1 VYVVINLND
10 LDAACHMERL
20 RLPLS
25 PIASSYRETP
35 TRLSSP
41 SSHGLTMRPRQ
52 LAKTARPSRRY
63 FRMTAVMLLGT
74 ASLVSAPSA
83 ALADDTADDIGQ
95 LRAAIQK
102 ELADLRKREQKLH
115 QEFLR
120 LDQKSQLLD
129 EQLQKLRAAGVAPG
143 DTTPSLAAGVAQ
155 PAGAQGPPSPA
166 AATEVGETSAP
177 AAAAQPVPERSAEAS
192 AAPPAE
198 GESAPISGPSAEE
211 RQARQV
217 VETAPTLSNVG
228 GVLTPKGQIV
238 IDPSIEYD
246 YWSQNQLGVNGFQ
259 IIPGITF
266 GNVFVT
272 RFEQD
277 IATAAITLRGGVT
290 DRLELNAKI
299 PYVYNAGSTT
309 SLVPLGTS
317 TQLVSVGA
325 NGTGLGDIQFGAS
338 YQFNSGNSGWPI
350 FVGNFLF
357 KTATGTS
364 PFQVPIVTVND
375 PNGQFLAGT
384 PKKLPTGTGFYSLT
398 PSVTMLLP
406 TAPGVLF
413 ANLQFQHNL
422 ARTQPVQ
429 NNAGGPAT
437 PVNLQPGE
445 SPAISFG
452 IGFALNDQAALTLSY
467 QQTYVFTAYSDGHPI
482 TGSAYS
488 YGTFDFGLGYQIS
501 QSTRLNLSVGIG
513 TGQNTPAARVLF
525 ELPYKFSL

>member
-1 VYVVINLND
+1 M
-10 LDAACHMERL
+10 AA
-20 RLPLS
+20 
-25 PIASSYRETP
+25 A
-35 TRLSSP
+35 
-41 SSHGLTMRPRQ
+41 
-52 LAKTARPSRRY
+52 
-63 FRMTAVMLLGT
+63 MLLGT
-74 ASLVSAPSA
+74 ASLVSASRA
-83 ALADDTADDIGQ
+83 ALADDTAEDIRQ
-95 LRAAIQK
+95 LRATIQK
-102 ELADLRKREQKLH
+102 ELADLRKREEKLH

-129 EQLQKLRAAGVAPG
+129 EQLEILRAAGVESG
-143 DTTPSLAAGVAQ
+143 GTN
-155 PAGAQGPPSPA
+155 PSPA
-166 AATEVGETSAP
+166 AGGVARPAGAEGPPNPAAAIEVGETTAPAVAAQPAPEP
-177 AAAAQPVPERSAEAS
+177 AAAAA
-192 AAPPAE
+192 AAPPAG

-211 RQARQV
+211 RQTRQV
-217 VETAPTLSNVG
+217 VETAPTLSSVG
-228 GVLTPKGQIV
+228 GVLTPKGEIV

-272 RFEQD
+272 RFEQN

-299 PYVYNAGSTT
+299 PYVYNSGSTT

-338 YQFNSGNSGWPI
+338 YQFNSGASGWPI

-357 KTATGTS
+357 KTVTGTS
-364 PFQVPIVTVND
+364 PFEVPIVTVND

-384 PKKLPTGTGFYSLT
+384 PKKLATGTGFYSFT
-398 PSVTMLLP
+398 PSVTVLLP

-422 ARTQPVQ
+422 ARRQPVQ
-429 NNAGGPAT
+429 DRGGGPPT
-437 PVNLQPGE
+437 SLNLQPGE
-445 SPAISFG
+445 SPAITFG

-513 TGQNTPAARVLF
+513 TGQNTPAARVLL